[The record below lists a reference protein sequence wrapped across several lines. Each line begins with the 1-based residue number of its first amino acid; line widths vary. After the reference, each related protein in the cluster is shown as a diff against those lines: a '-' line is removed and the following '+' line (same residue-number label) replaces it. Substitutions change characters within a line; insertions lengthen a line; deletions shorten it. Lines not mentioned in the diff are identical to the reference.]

1 MTDDAVSNPVGVIL
15 MVALTV
21 LLAALLLFFL
31 FPNMFD
37 SIPSP
42 IQITAI
48 KHYDDQTGRLNYDSR
63 VILIYKGDK
72 RLDNSG
78 LRAVF
83 YRNEQPVPAVI
94 STLNGDKFISTTIHT
109 GVQKIGG
116 EGCRNGGW
124 CFNQMIS
131 IDLTDRTFFPG
142 DMVRIDVFQLPGDRL
157 ISRSRYR
164 ASEIAP

>member
-1 MTDDAVSNPVGVIL
+1 MTDDAVSNMVGTIL
-15 MVALTV
+15 MVALAI
-21 LLAALLLFFL
+21 LLAAFMMFIT
-31 FPNMFD
+31 FPNLVD
-37 SIPSP
+37 TTPSP
-42 IQITAI
+42 VQITAV

-63 VILIYKGDK
+63 VILIYNGEQ
-72 RLDNSG
+72 RLDNSC

-83 YRNEQPVPAVI
+83 YRNEQQVPAVI

-131 IDLTDRTFFPG
+131 IDLTDGTFFPG
-142 DMVRIDVFQLPGDRL
+142 DMVRIDVFEIPRDRL